1 MSRSFRLETT
11 TSTIWITGKAID
23 IDWHGFAGHLAEEL
37 ARLSAGTLVVIHE
50 AEREIEASRAIQ
62 FVQEDARLIAE
73 LSHND
78 YLDPDVW
85 ATPAGEEA
93 IRELGWRPP
102 ARELGR
108 DNWWDTLDWPAT
120 AAQYRELATKAVL
133 GLRDGYRISSEAP
146 FYYHAWNERRGNEPV
161 DLPLLGLPHVK

>member
-1 MSRSFRLETT
+1 M
-11 TSTIWITGKAID
+11 D
-23 IDWHGFAGHLAEEL
+23 
-37 ARLSAGTLVVIHE
+37 AGTLVVIHE
-50 AEREIEASRAIQ
+50 AGREPEQSRVIQ
-62 FVQEDARLIAE
+62 FVQEDTTLIAE
-73 LSHND
+73 LAHND
-78 YLDPDVW
+78 FLDPEFR

-120 AAQYRELATKAVL
+120 TAQYRELATMAVL

-146 FYYHAWNERRGNEPV
+146 FCYTAWNARKGNEPV
-161 DLPLLGLPHVK
+161 HLPLLGLPYVED